1 MDNYIEL
8 ALRTEPSKEQYDEIV
23 ARVGNP
29 EIIRLLHAFMGM
41 STEVG
46 EILDAL
52 KKHVFYGKTLD
63 LVNVCEEFGDLDWFR
78 GIGIDALS
86 NLLGTDPKSLDETIK
101 KNNIEK
107 LQARYPN
114 KFTETDAIQR
124 DLTAERK
131 ILENEIQPKK
141 MTRYGENENNG

>member
-41 STEVG
+41 ATEVG

-63 LVNVCEEFGDLDWFR
+63 LVNVCEECGDLDWYR

-131 ILENEIQPKK
+131 ILEKGFDWHKRIMKK
-141 MTRYGENENNG
+141 R

>member
-1 MDNYIEL
+1 M
-8 ALRTEPSKEQYDEIV
+8 
-23 ARVGNP
+23 
-29 EIIRLLHAFMGM
+29 
-41 STEVG
+41 
-46 EILDAL
+46 
-52 KKHVFYGKTLD
+52 KTLD
-63 LVNVCEEFGDLDWFR
+63 LVNVCEECGDLDWYR